1 MLCETVGPPALA
13 QGQGVPRVLCRCGD
27 SDGCRSVRTSSCG
40 ASCPCALALGHG
52 PSQAPNTGPSPV
64 VNRPPYLTAGVRV
77 CLQVRVEH
85 YVNHE
90 NLSVCVCVGGISV
103 LPEVS

>member
-1 MLCETVGPPALA
+1 MPFGEDQLLWGQLSLCIGTGSRPFTA
-13 QGQGVPRVLCRCGD
+13 
-27 SDGCRSVRTSSCG
+27 T
-40 ASCPCALALGHG
+40 
-52 PSQAPNTGPSPV
+52 NTGPSPV

-90 NLSVCVCVGGISV
+90 NLSVCVCVLGALVSSLKSV
-103 LPEVS
+103 RKII